1 MTVSTT
7 AVTPREVVIKFN
19 GEEFAIKTYLPI
31 AEKIDLITEVLNNA
45 FGEDNYP
52 NYFKSEIYFTLK
64 VVGYYTEL
72 RFEDEN
78 NIFDNYDFLIHSGLW
93 DKIKDVIPSSEL
105 AFLNGCRQ
113 RTIEDIYTYNNSA
126 MGILD
131 AIAHRKDDLNV
142 DMKKLEEIKASV
154 SDVKE
159 LALLKDVVTKLG

>member
-1 MTVSTT
+1 MTVSTI

-19 GEEFAIKTYLPI
+19 GEDFAIKTYLPI
-31 AEKIDLITEVLNNA
+31 VEKIDLITEVLNNA

-64 VVGYYTEL
+64 VVEYYTEL

-78 NIFDNYDFLIHSGLW
+78 NIFDNYDFLVHSGLW
-93 DKIKDVIPSSEL
+93 DKITDVIPSSEL